1 MRAQRNHPYAE
12 MMTTRERP
20 GLTLLLGALIAI
32 APLAMDI
39 YLASMPSMTTALHA
53 STAQVQATL
62 SVYMAGWGLAQLL
75 VGPISDRFGRR
86 PVLLSGLLLF
96 TVASFACAFALT
108 IEQLIVGRLFQ
119 ALGMAGAAVVP
130 RAVVRDLYAGERAAR
145 MLSLMGVVLG
155 IAPIIA
161 PVLGSHLHVWF
172 GWPANF
178 LFVAGYGAL
187 LMVAGGMFLPETL
200 RHADPR
206 ATNPRQIAQHFRL
219 LLCSRI
225 FVGYTAVGALATAGL
240 FAFLSGSAFVFVGV
254 MGAGEQGFGLL
265 FALVMLGNITG
276 AMLGSRLVTRL
287 GIDRLLAY
295 STSLMLLSG
304 VTLAALAWCEIDHPF
319 AVVVP
324 MFFFMVSF
332 TSTMPQ
338 ASAGALTPHA
348 DRAGAAASLMSFTQF
363 CVAALGGLAVGLTFD
378 GTARPMT
385 TTIAV
390 SAALSF
396 IALRVLKPTTARY
409 PQHR

>member
-1 MRAQRNHPYAE
+1 
-12 MMTTRERP
+12 
-20 GLTLLLGALIAI
+20 
-32 APLAMDI
+32 
-39 YLASMPSMTTALHA
+39 
-53 STAQVQATL
+53 
-62 SVYMAGWGLAQLL
+62 
-75 VGPISDRFGRR
+75 
-86 PVLLSGLLLF
+86 
-96 TVASFACAFALT
+96 
-108 IEQLIVGRLFQ
+108 
-119 ALGMAGAAVVP
+119 
-130 RAVVRDLYAGERAAR
+130 
-145 MLSLMGVVLG
+145 
-155 IAPIIA
+155 
-161 PVLGSHLHVWF
+161 
-172 GWPANF
+172 
-178 LFVAGYGAL
+178 
-187 LMVAGGMFLPETL
+187 L

-219 LLCSRI
+219 LLRSRI

-265 FALVMLGNITG
+265 FAFVMLGNITG

-295 STSLMLLSG
+295 STTLMLLSG
-304 VTLAALAWCEIDHPF
+304 VTLAALAWCGIDHPF
-319 AVVVP
+319 AVVIP

-396 IALRVLKPTTARY
+396 IALRILKPTTARY